1 MTDFA
6 TARRNMVG
14 SQLRTNKVTSEAV
27 LDAFAAIPREL
38 FLPEALRGVAYLD
51 EDIPLGAGRCMME
64 PMVLARL
71 LQAARPEAG
80 DIALDIACGTG
91 YAAALL
97 ARLVATVVAV
107 ESDDSAVETA
117 SLALSKLGLD
127 NAVVVNGDITQGYPK
142 QAPYDVIILGGTVSR
157 VPAAIQ
163 DQLAEGGRLVAV
175 VRGGDGIGRASLI
188 ERRGGLT
195 SPRVLFDA
203 AVPQLPEFEPAPGF
217 AF

>member
-1 MTDFA
+1 MTDFT

-27 LDAFAAIPREL
+27 LEAFEIIPREL
-38 FLPEALRGVAYLD
+38 FLPEKLRGVAYLD
-51 EDIPLGAGRCMME
+51 EDIALGAGRCLME

-71 LQAARPEAG
+71 LQAARPGPA
-80 DIALDIACGTG
+80 DIALDIGCGSG
-91 YAAALL
+91 YATAILS
-97 ARLVATVVAV
+97 RIVATVVAV
-107 ESDDSAVETA
+107 ESEDLSVEAAA
-117 SLALSKLGLD
+117 SALSKLGLD
-127 NAVVVNGDITQGYPK
+127 NAVVVKGDITQGYPG
-142 QAPYDVIILGGTVSR
+142 QAPYNVILIGGTVSQ
-157 VPAAIQ
+157 VPAIIR

-175 VRGGDGIGRASLI
+175 VRGDDGIGRATHI

-195 SPRVLFDA
+195 SARILFDA

>member
-71 LQAARPEAG
+71 LQAARPVAS

-97 ARLVATVVAV
+97 ARMVATVVAV

-127 NAVVVNGDITQGYPK
+127 NAVVVNGDIIQGYPK

-175 VRGGDGIGRASLI
+175 VRGGDGIGRGSLF
-188 ERRGGLT
+188 ERQGGLT
-195 SPRVLFDA
+195 SSRVLFDA
-203 AVPQLPEFEPAPGF
+203 AVPALPEFEPVPGF